1 MKKIFYALC
10 CAASLSL
17 FSCVSTPV
25 PEEKS
30 DEKNTEPMHEE
41 LDEGEI
47 LNELEEPLVL
57 DIMPQDENL
66 FGAEK
71 DIQEKTFDAPLVEEK
86 VEADEL
92 PELAEEK
99 LPDNPADSLM
109 NEEPLVKDDDPKES
123 GEIEEAMSI
132 AEDSSVSPS
141 APEVPHD
148 FEHEGE
154 VESEEAELP
163 SKPSFEPSYFEPPVQ
178 KVSEKEAKPKEE
190 KTAEEKTSQP
200 SRSMT
205 VPKNQLIDVNYPGK
219 GWTYQGAVDS
229 DGNVDVRNRN
239 FVFGG
244 RKLGG
249 ENTNFTLRSRN
260 PGKFL
265 LHFSKNDVLS
275 GTYIDDYLEVIVKD
289 EASKNTSHIIAP
301 DYASVVPKRK
311 KTQTASQKSSEKA
324 KVLFPSDSNLDSE
337 EDLISNET
345 EDEFVP
351 PASRESDFGTV
362 IKEANENKNSYS
374 SSIFPYSGTSS
385 SGVSSDSKKLSSEN
399 SEGLPSEILSDA
411 QKAYDERNYPKALL
425 LVDKYLKTAASDMD
439 EGIFLKARTLEARSA
454 VQNIK
459 EAVRLYELLL
469 KTYPLSRLWDKANE
483 RSIYLKRMYINIR

>member
-10 CAASLSL
+10 CAASLLL

-30 DEKNTEPMHEE
+30 DAKNTEPMHEE

-66 FGAEK
+66 SEAEK

-92 PELAEEK
+92 PELADEK
-99 LPDNPADSLM
+99 LPDNPVDSLM
-109 NEEPLVKDDDPKES
+109 NEEPLVKDDDPKKS
-123 GEIEEAMSI
+123 GEIEEAMPI

-141 APEVPHD
+141 APEVPHGS
-148 FEHEGE
+148 ETEVE

-219 GWTYQGAVDS
+219 GWTYQGSVDS
-229 DGNVDVRNRN
+229 GGNVDVRNRN

-337 EDLISNET
+337 GGLISNET
-345 EDEFVP
+345 EDVFVP

-362 IKEANENKNSYS
+362 IKEANENKNFYS
-374 SSIFPYSGTSS
+374 SSIFPYSGNPS

-411 QKAYDERNYPKALL
+411 QKAYDERNYSKALL
-425 LVDKYLKTAASDMD
+425 LVDKYLKTAAADMD

-459 EAVRLYELLL
+459 EAVRLYDLLL